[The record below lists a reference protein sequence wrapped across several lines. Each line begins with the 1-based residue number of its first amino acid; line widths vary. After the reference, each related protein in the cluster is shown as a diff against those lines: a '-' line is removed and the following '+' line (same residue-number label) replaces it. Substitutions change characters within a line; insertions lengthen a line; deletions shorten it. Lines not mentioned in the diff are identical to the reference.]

1 MLDECYV
8 EVQAGSLGIK
18 IKCAVVRGEEVG
30 TWTNKAVLVGIVL
43 LLANISWSRWLAFR
57 PYCVYQQGMVLLSLG
72 QLI

>member
-1 MLDECYV
+1 VIKFRMLDECYV

-57 PYCVYQQGMVLLSLG
+57 
-72 QLI
+72 

>member
-30 TWTNKAVLVGIVL
+30 TWTNKAVLVGIVI
-43 LLANISWSRWLAFR
+43 ASADFSGSRWLAFR
-57 PYCVYQQGMVLLSLG
+57 
-72 QLI
+72 